1 MMQYQADLVI
11 TVDNSMVVVV
21 LPVSCSQYG
30 LSALFLKV
38 LVINPPGFCR

>member
-1 MMQYQADLVI
+1 MQYHADLVI
-11 TVDNSMVVVV
+11 TVDNSMVVLVV

-38 LVINPPGFCR
+38 LVINPPSFCR